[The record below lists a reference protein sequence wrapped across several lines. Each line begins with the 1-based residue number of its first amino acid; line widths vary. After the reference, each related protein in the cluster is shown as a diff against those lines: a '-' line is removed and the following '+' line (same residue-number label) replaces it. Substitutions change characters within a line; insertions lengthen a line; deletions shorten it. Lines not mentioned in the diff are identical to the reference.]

1 MKKINKKTLALLIA
15 AALLLTITVSGTVA
29 YLVDSTGAVKNVFE
43 PGKVPPLIQEDF
55 TQGAILKQNVTIK
68 NDGNVDSYIRAMII
82 VTWQDTNGNV
92 YPKLPDEGTDYTTDY
107 GTGWT
112 QEGNYWY
119 YGARVPAKERTS
131 NLIDKIEPVNGKEP
145 ADGYTLHV
153 EILAQ
158 AVQADGI
165 GVNSATAAFEAVEKA
180 PTTK

>member
-43 PGKVPPLIQEDF
+43 PGKVVPDIIEPGWTDGNN
-55 TQGAILKQNVTIK
+55 TKSDVTIK
-68 NDGNVDSYIRAMII
+68 NTQNVDAYIRAMIV
-82 VTWQDTNGNV
+82 VTWQDSNGNV
-92 YPKLPDEGTDYTTDY
+92 YPIPPKAGDYSLEIGNGWQAVGDFY
-107 GTGWT
+107 YYNNKVLAGESTG
-112 QEGNYWY
+112 
-119 YGARVPAKERTS
+119 
-131 NLIDKIEPVNGKEP
+131 NLITSCSPKVKGP
-145 ADGYTLHV
+145 ATGYTLHV
-153 EILAQ
+153 EILTQ